1 MNTPASEIARGEP
14 KRTVRSCGPG
24 AAGAASLAMTRGGC
38 GAAVKPTAGTRTR
51 NMNSRWITVARRF
64 MVRLHRVVTQGAR
77 IRVLALLQH
86 YHRQPAPGR
95 LARVSI
101 AERPLLTP
109 IQLPIP
115 RRGSWIPV

>member
-24 AAGAASLAMTRGGC
+24 AAGAASLAMTGGGW

-64 MVRLHRVVTQGAR
+64 MVRLHHVVTQS
-77 IRVLALLQH
+77 ALRRPVAFPRHHHSL
-86 YHRQPAPGR
+86 PAPRR

-101 AERPLLTP
+101 AEHRPVVGARL
-109 IQLPIP
+109 
-115 RRGSWIPV
+115 